1 MTAVEFGQSR
11 LDKIVGSY
19 QGASFT
25 KIAKPLGRRTD
36 NSNSA
41 KWARQIAP
49 MGFAVTVLGA
59 LLHRIG
65 FIPVAEMLAVLGA
78 GCLLSLLSFGLSL
91 NSFME
96 VWRTG
101 VQGGMRAASAMAIS
115 LFTLIP
121 FFMVV
126 VAVLY
131 MPRVNGATTT
141 TIGPPIMLAD
151 IAYGRDINAVLP
163 AYQEASPDLVT
174 KEFKLAPAEVYKL
187 AKIVALREGYKIGA
201 ELPPVVIVA
210 ESGDGEG
217 EGEGEGE
224 SRIILVKVL
233 PIPKLKPIVLG
244 DGSVL
249 RRNVVKLYTEAG
261 NTGIFEA
268 TSTTPVLG
276 FVDDVVVR
284 VVATNDGSAVDMR
297 STSRLGGHDLGTN
310 SRRVRTYLRELD
322 LAVKATLTQ

>member
-1 MTAVEFGQSR
+1 MTAVEFGQDR

-65 FIPVAEMLAVLGA
+65 FIPITEMLAVLGA

-101 VQGGMRAASAMAIS
+101 VQGGMRAAGAMAIS

-121 FFMVV
+121 FFMLV

-131 MPRVNGATTT
+131 LPRVNGATTT
-141 TIGPPIMLAD
+141 IVDPPMLVTD
-151 IAYGRDINAVLP
+151 IAFDRDVSKMLP
-163 AYQEASPDLVT
+163 AYQEAYPDLVT
-174 KEFKLAPAEVYKL
+174 QEFKLPPAQVYEL
-187 AKIVALREGYKIGA
+187 AKTVAVREGFKIGA
-201 ELPPVVIVA
+201 ELPPIVIAAEPVA
-210 ESGDGEG
+210 EGEGDGEG
-217 EGEGEGE
+217 EGEIIVVN
-224 SRIILVKVL
+224 SR
-233 PIPKLKPIVLG
+233 PIPRIKPIVIG
-244 DGSVL
+244 DGTVL
-249 RRNVVKLYTEAG
+249 RRNVVKLYEEASAS
-261 NTGIFEA
+261 GIFEA
-268 TSTTPVLG
+268 TSKTLVLG

-284 VVATNDGSAVDMR
+284 VVASEEGSLVDVR

-310 SRRVRTYLRELD
+310 SRRVRSYLSELD
-322 LAVKATLTQ
+322 LAVKAALTQ